1 MRNSSASLKRS
12 QHYCRAMNSDTR
24 TASNDS
30 LRFVFKR
37 IFDVIAAVMG
47 LVILSPL
54 LLLIGISIRL
64 FDGGPVFYRQTR
76 VGRYGQTFEVYKFRT
91 MTVSQDEDAP
101 QITAANDQRITK
113 IGRHLRHH
121 KLDELPQLLNVML
134 GEMSIV
140 GPRPEVPQFV
150 ERYPADQRDIIL
162 SVRPGITDLASIE
175 FREEMSLLSNV
186 HDPQRFYVD
195 DILPR
200 KLELYVRYVREWSL
214 LFDFRIIFRT
224 IVKLAG
230 K

>member
-1 MRNSSASLKRS
+1 
-12 QHYCRAMNSDTR
+12 MNTDTR

-113 IGRHLRHH
+113 IGATS
-121 KLDELPQLLNVML
+121 D
-134 GEMSIV
+134 
-140 GPRPEVPQFV
+140 
-150 ERYPADQRDIIL
+150 
-162 SVRPGITDLASIE
+162 
-175 FREEMSLLSNV
+175 
-186 HDPQRFYVD
+186 
-195 DILPR
+195 
-200 KLELYVRYVREWSL
+200 
-214 LFDFRIIFRT
+214 T
-224 IVKLAG
+224 INLTSFPNC
-230 K
+230 

>member
-1 MRNSSASLKRS
+1 
-12 QHYCRAMNSDTR
+12 MNTDTR

-113 IGRHLRHH
+113 FGRHLRNH